1 MKKLLFII
9 IASFF
14 IFLISCSQ
22 KSDNTSAAVSKGTIT
37 NISAEEAQ
45 KLLGNTNYIFI
56 DVRQESEYIGW
67 KINSSEGGHI
77 EGAYDFT
84 ADWFDMLASDKDIL
98 TELGRKKIYLPMN
111 LIIYDTK
118 DADTNTAQKFAD
130 LGFHVM
136 TLDGGIDAWI
146 EKTKRPLEKMPNYEI
161 LVYPKWVYDLTQGNN
176 PDIPKDKKFVIV
188 ELSYGDMEAD
198 YEKGHIPGAVHV
210 DSKVIDVSGPQ
221 NLEEYEF
228 LTLEE
233 KAKFFRRPDDASI
246 EKTLLS
252 LGIDKDTLVIVYG
265 PKPYA
270 NTRYALIMKYAG
282 VEDVRVL
289 NGGIKRYKADN
300 LPLESGKVTPTPAAS
315 FGVKVP
321 ANPHWIID
329 LEEEKQL
336 INDTNAVIASVRSWP
351 EYLGEVSG
359 YTFIGEANDI
369 PNSRFAYA
377 GSNPYNLL
385 DYRNPDETMFNYQII
400 EDRWILWGITPDKRI
415 SFHCG
420 TGWRASETLFY
431 ALALGWTNV
440 TLYDGGWYEW
450 HLYEDLPR
458 KEKGVPKDAPETPVF
473 HYTW

>member
-9 IASFF
+9 SLSFF
-14 IFLISCSQ
+14 ISIISCSK
-22 KSDNTSAAVSKGTIT
+22 KSESTSSFPKGTVT
-37 NISAEEAQ
+37 NISVEDAE
-45 KLLGNTNYIFI
+45 KLLGDTNYIFI

-67 KINSSEGGHI
+67 KVNSIEGGHI

-84 ADWFDMLASDKDIL
+84 ADWFDMLASDKDAL
-98 TELGRKKIYLPMN
+98 TELGRKKIYPPMN

-118 DADTNTAQKFAD
+118 DTDTNVANKFAN
-130 LGFHVM
+130 LGFNVM

-146 EKTKRPLEKMPNYEI
+146 EKTKRPLNKMPNYEI

-176 PDIPKDKKFVIV
+176 ADIPKDKKFVIV

-315 FGVKVP
+315 FGVKIP
-321 ANPHWIID
+321 ANLII
-329 LEEEKQL
+329 
-336 INDTNAVIASVRSWP
+336 
-351 EYLGEVSG
+351 
-359 YTFIGEANDI
+359 
-369 PNSRFAYA
+369 
-377 GSNPYNLL
+377 
-385 DYRNPDETMFNYQII
+385 
-400 EDRWILWGITPDKRI
+400 
-415 SFHCG
+415 
-420 TGWRASETLFY
+420 
-431 ALALGWTNV
+431 
-440 TLYDGGWYEW
+440 
-450 HLYEDLPR
+450 
-458 KEKGVPKDAPETPVF
+458 
-473 HYTW
+473 